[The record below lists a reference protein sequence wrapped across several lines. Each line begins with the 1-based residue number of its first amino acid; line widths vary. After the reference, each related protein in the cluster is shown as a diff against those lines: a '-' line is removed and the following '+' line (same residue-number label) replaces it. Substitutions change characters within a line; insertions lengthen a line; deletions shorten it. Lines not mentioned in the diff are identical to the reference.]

1 MKTIIQA
8 LLFFA
13 VLFSLQQAK
22 AQASDKT
29 QRSIGI
35 KTTTIKVT
43 AACHMAGNSIEKA
56 AASVKGIQSAAYNDT
71 RGELT
76 VKYSVFK
83 KDAVD
88 AVHRKIAAAGF
99 DTEQLRA
106 SDSAYEK
113 LPACCRY
120 QRRAS

>member
-1 MKTIIQA
+1 MKTIRVAILLFAA
-8 LLFFA
+8 LLSMQF
-13 VLFSLQQAK
+13 VQ

-29 QRSIGI
+29 QRTIGI
-35 KTTTIKVT
+35 KTNTIKVT
-43 AACHMAGNSIEKA
+43 AECHMAGNSIEKA
-56 AASVKGIQSAAYNDT
+56 AGSAEGVKSASYNKAT
-71 RGELT
+71 NELT
-76 VKYSVFK
+76 LKYNVFK
-83 KDAVD
+83 KEVVE

-99 DTEQLRA
+99 DTEHLRA